1 MEQYKHKHSS
11 RVYIVGAILLALITM
26 LAIVGASSGMIGSS
40 NHSQDIEKY
49 SSIDELI
56 QHTDFKLSIPN
67 FVYNY
72 RGKIFNI
79 SSTMGQIV
87 EMDTNNFV
95 YKASPL
101 VSYNAD
107 ILGLYEHTD
116 NDHMYTIKNNA
127 DDIKFFRYRLNY
139 PNYEH
144 CTIVNWCTSK
154 TTQGIIIGK
163 VMNPEEIIKT
173 FNIDKESMKE
183 TSQKEIYEL
192 ENSVVSS
199 DIKGE
204 KVTNNLIYKRYN
216 VGNKFS
222 IELPEFNS
230 SVNVI
235 DEDGLF
241 MFYLDKK
248 LVLVII
254 YNDYDIDTNSFS
266 GQSEL
271 KLADGVVMRYRS
283 KNPFDKS
290 HVDYVNYNNFIKT
303 IDYIK
308 GTIIYK

>member
-1 MEQYKHKHSS
+1 MFSHDK
-11 RVYIVGAILLALITM
+11 ILLQKL
-26 LAIVGASSGMIGSS
+26 
-40 NHSQDIEKY
+40 Y

-56 QHTDFKLSIPN
+56 QHTGFKLSIPN

-72 RGKIFNI
+72 NGKILNI

-87 EMDTNNFV
+87 EIDTKDFV

-107 ILGLYEHTD
+107 ILGMYDHTEE
-116 NDHMYTIKNNA
+116 DHMYTIKNNA
-127 DDIKFFRYRLNY
+127 DGIKFFRYRLNY

-154 TTQGIIIGK
+154 TTHGVIIGK
-163 VMNPEEIIKT
+163 VMNVDELLKT

-183 TSQKEIYEL
+183 TSKKEIYEL
-192 ENSVVSS
+192 ENSGVSPDS
-199 DIKGE
+199 EDE
-204 KVTNNLIYKRYN
+204 AVTNNIKYKRYD

-230 SVNVI
+230 SVNII
-235 DEDGLF
+235 DENGLF

-290 HVDYVNYNNFIKT
+290 HVDYSNYNNFIKT

-308 GTIIYK
+308 ETIIYK